1 MCLDAAF
8 QIDSVDVNVCNA
20 NQHLK
25 RLTFF
30 FNSASVERVI
40 LCVVDGDMGHRA
52 DALSCYMK
60 QKHRM
65 IWERRH
71 GPVGSG
77 RKTVLGPAHH

>member
-1 MCLDAAF
+1 MSKSGSHPFL
-8 QIDSVDVNVCNA
+8 
-20 NQHLK
+20 L
-25 RLTFF
+25 
-30 FNSASVERVI
+30 
-40 LCVVDGDMGHRA
+40 VVQLVFIVRMADGDMGHRA

-77 RKTVLGPAHH
+77 KEDVMR